1 MVCLFFKRELFLLAA
16 CFYVK
21 YWLDYLESQK
31 DQKIIILVVKIKTKM
46 LPNPLFWTFAEL

>member
-1 MVCLFFKRELFLLAA
+1 MVRLFFKRELFLLAA

-31 DQKIIILVVKIKTKM
+31 DQKIIILVVKIKTKK
-46 LPNPLFWTFAEL
+46 LPNPLFWTFTEL